1 MDTVIRGIVVYLA
14 LLLVFRLSGS
24 RTLAQTTP
32 FDFVLLLI
40 ISETIQ
46 QALVDDDNSMTNGF
60 LLVLTL
66 VSVSVALSVMKQH
79 IPFVERLVDGAPLI
93 ILENGNMHQE
103 RMDKERVDEEDIL
116 EAARKLQ
123 GLERLEQIKYAVLER
138 NGEITIVPKPSEK

>member
-1 MDTVIRGIVVYLA
+1 MDSVIRGVIVYVV
-14 LLLVFRLSGS
+14 LLLVFRISGK
-24 RTLAQTTP
+24 RTLAQSTP

-46 QALVDDDNSMTNGF
+46 QSLVDNDHSMMNGF

-66 VSVSVALSVMKQH
+66 VGSSIILSLLKQH
-79 IPFVERLVDGAPLI
+79 IPLVERLVDGAPLI
-93 ILENGNMHQE
+93 ILEHGKLHQD

-116 EAARKLQ
+116 EAARRLQ

-138 NGEITIVPKPSEK
+138 NGEITVVPEAADK